1 MTNPESPQELDTR
14 QRLLETATRLF
25 AERGFK
31 HVSVR
36 EICSAAGGANV
47 AAINYYFRDK
57 AGLYRELLES
67 RLTLWVEERERHAE
81 SLRGKPSD
89 EQLYLFIR
97 WFLGNI
103 LIEHD
108 DEQDV
113 LFAKMLNW
121 EMVDP
126 TPEFRTIFE
135 KGMAPNFQR
144 LLTIVSEIAGLPKAH
159 PAAIQC
165 TMSTMGT
172 CLTYGNAKRMREYFT
187 PKGFEFTP
195 VVIDAIA
202 RQITQFCLAGIRA
215 VGEAA
220 QKESGNRESPPS
232 CPM

>member
-1 MTNPESPQELDTR
+1 MVNPDSPPELDTR
-14 QRLLETATRLF
+14 QRLLDSAMRLF
-25 AERGFK
+25 AGRGFK

-36 EICSAAGGANV
+36 EICSEAGGANV
-47 AAINYYFRDK
+47 AAVNYYFRDK

-67 RLTLWVEERERHAE
+67 RLTIWVKERQRHAE
-81 SLRGKPSD
+81 TLRGKPAN
-89 EQLYLFIR
+89 EQLYLYVR

-103 LIEHD
+103 LIEHN

-144 LLTIVSEIAGLPKAH
+144 LASIVSEVAGLPNAH
-159 PAAIQC
+159 PAVLQC

-195 VVIDAIA
+195 VVIDGIA
-202 RQITQFCLAGIRA
+202 QQITQFCLAGIRA

-220 QKESGNRESPPS
+220 QKESGSGENPPS
-232 CPM
+232 CPA

>member
-1 MTNPESPQELDTR
+1 MDNSKTTPEIDTR
-14 QRLLETATRLF
+14 RRLLDSAMRLF

-47 AAINYYFRDK
+47 AAVNYYFRDK

-67 RLTLWVEERERHAE
+67 KLALWVEERKRHAE
-81 SLRGKPSD
+81 SLRGKPAS
-89 EQLYLFIR
+89 EQLYLYVR

-144 LLTIVSEIAGLPKAH
+144 LAAIVSEVSGLRADH
-159 PAAIQC
+159 PAVMQC

-195 VVIDAIA
+195 AVIDGIA

-215 VGEAA
+215 VGEAS
-220 QKESGNRESPPS
+220 QKESPDGENTPP
-232 CPM
+232 CLG